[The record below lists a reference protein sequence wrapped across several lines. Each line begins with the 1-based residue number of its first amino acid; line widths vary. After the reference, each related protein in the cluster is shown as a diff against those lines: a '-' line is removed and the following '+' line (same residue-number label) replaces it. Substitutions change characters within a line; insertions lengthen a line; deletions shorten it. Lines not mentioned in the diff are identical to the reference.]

1 MAARCCGCSLF
12 NETRDCVAIGP
23 DRRACLGRRAG
34 AAFSV
39 AQAERG
45 QTPTC
50 SAAPCATASN
60 LDDGDFGG
68 APLRGSW
75 FRDHWGSGSVATL
88 FSYVQT
94 QMPPDNPG
102 GLNDTTY
109 ADILAFILQRN
120 GYKAGDAEC
129 RRRWGRWKR

>member
-1 MAARCCGCSLF
+1 MRAAIAL
-12 NETRDCVAIGP
+12 CVILLGAPAWCAGQGP
-23 DRRACLGRRAG
+23 
-34 AAFSV
+34 AFST

-45 QTPTC
+45 HDAYTLR
-50 SAAPCATASN
+50 CAMCHGER

-68 APLRGSW
+68 APLRGTW
-75 FRDHWGSGSVATL
+75 FREHWGSGSVATL
-88 FSYVQT
+88 FTYVQT

-120 GYKAGDAEC
+120 GYPAGDAELPSQMDAMVPMTLE
-129 RRRWGRWKR
+129 K

>member
-1 MAARCCGCSLF
+1 MKHALAFAIFLTGAPAWAAGQ
-12 NETRDCVAIGP
+12 GP
-23 DRRACLGRRAG
+23 S
-34 AAFSV
+34 FSV

-45 QTPTC
+45 HGAYTQR
-50 SAAPCATASN
+50 CAMCHGEQ

-120 GYKAGDAEC
+120 GYTAGDAELPPQMEALENMTLQ
-129 RRRWGRWKR
+129 K

>member
-1 MAARCCGCSLF
+1 MRAGISLAVILFCAPAWCAEQGPAFSAAQAARGHEAYTLRCTMCHG
-12 NETRDCVAIGP
+12 E
-23 DRRACLGRRAG
+23 
-34 AAFSV
+34 
-39 AQAERG
+39 
-45 QTPTC
+45 
-50 SAAPCATASN
+50 N

-68 APLRGSW
+68 APLRGTW
-75 FRDHWGSGSVATL
+75 FREHWGSGSVATL

-120 GYKAGDAEC
+120 GYPAGDAELPSQMDAMEPMTLE
-129 RRRWGRWKR
+129 K